1 VPSRATVVRHQIS
14 KWGTAEPPGWER
26 VDAPRFTA
34 DAHCPMEDWLTVK
47 TAIVGL
53 IALAIVLF
61 WLALILRSVMERKR
75 R

>member
-1 VPSRATVVRHQIS
+1 
-14 KWGTAEPPGWER
+14 
-26 VDAPRFTA
+26 
-34 DAHCPMEDWLTVK
+34 MEDWLTVT